1 MRLKSTATLNQNCDF
16 LAGFYPS
23 AGYFFT
29 FYLICIASMI
39 LMSAVYRL
47 LAAASPNMDIA
58 SATGASQSKPR
69 SLLPLTMAVL
79 AFCGNTSALVL
90 HKGLSMGQ
98 ALFLPKVASNRKAV
112 CAWRRWCGAAA
123 PDRDVWLC
131 HHPNFSAPMV
141 RFLDCMSFC
150 DSCQAAPPRK
160 IGALKASTNLE

>member
-1 MRLKSTATLNQNCDF
+1 MQHAWWNAAMRLKSTATLNQNCDF
-16 LAGFYPS
+16 LEGFYPS

-98 ALFLPKVASNRKAV
+98 ALFLPKVV
-112 CAWRRWCGAAA
+112 HGAGG
-123 PDRDVWLC
+123 VVLLLI
-131 HHPNFSAPMV
+131 V
-141 RFLDCMSFC
+141 MSGYAIIRT
-150 DSCQAAPPRK
+150 SVPPW
-160 IGALKASTNLE
+160 